1 MLSSFNGFLLLSPQR
16 VPAEVVGYCGTHD
29 CQTAGQIE
37 LFEES
42 SKNYQKPKR
51 VISLL
56 DIRRDPGVQAMTPC
70 SPLSCSPASPHGS
83 SFLGT
88 SPSATQTGML
98 WPFQIVLNAG
108 EVLEFFLELPEDQ
121 KQWMK
126 RLGLLLMFPYSPI
139 PEEPSHTFVK
149 DSFKA
154 KLNAKE
160 YGAG

>member
-1 MLSSFNGFLLLSPQR
+1 
-16 VPAEVVGYCGTHD
+16 
-29 CQTAGQIE
+29 
-37 LFEES
+37 
-42 SKNYQKPKR
+42 
-51 VISLL
+51 
-56 DIRRDPGVQAMTPC
+56 
-70 SPLSCSPASPHGS
+70 
-83 SFLGT
+83 
-88 SPSATQTGML
+88 ML

-108 EVLEFFLELPEDQ
+108 EVLEFFLESPEDQ

-139 PEEPSHTFVK
+139 PEEPSPTFVK